1 MNNLLYF
8 SNKETIN
15 KLMSD
20 ELLSEVKN
28 ELKIY
33 KMYIC
38 DCEIDI
44 SMSAY

>member
-1 MNNLLYF
+1 
-8 SNKETIN
+8 
-15 KLMSD
+15 MSD

-33 KMYIC
+33 ITYIF
-38 DCEIDI
+38 DFGIDI